1 MREPRWSGSEVCQ
14 LARCSYRQL
23 DYWCRT
29 GLVEPAT
36 AARGSGSSRQF
47 DDGDVADVTAITELL
62 RFGLGLS
69 LVRRLKD
76 VQAANAAIEDVRA
89 TIEDLLI
96 DA

>member
-1 MREPRWSGSEVCQ
+1 MAGCT
-14 LARCSYRQL
+14 YRQL

-29 GLVEPAT
+29 GLVEPAM
-36 AARGSGSSRQF
+36 AARGSGSARQF

-69 LVRRLKD
+69 LVRRLTD
-76 VQAANAAIEDVRA
+76 VRAANAAVQDVRA
-89 TIEDLLI
+89 TIEGLLI